1 MKNNATNREVL
12 KITSK
17 EILLLDISDENA
29 VRQKSQEYIDELL
42 EMPMDSKTEKNLKS
56 FKEKMKGNCPAD
68 IQFSSVAPATGIEGE
83 TDHVDNDDQ
92 AQSDNDEDMDGSSD
106 LGGTNDDGEKS
117 SNNENIEG
125 DKQTEL
131 TDDGQSES
139 NDSTSEPSVQN
150 QSVGQTSNGK
160 KKRLLTKD
168 PITPGKEIYY
178 TSREV

>member
-17 EILLLDISDENA
+17 EILLLDISDEHS
-29 VRQKSQEYIDELL
+29 VRQKSQDYINELL

-68 IQFSSVAPATGIEGE
+68 IQFSSVAPAAGIEGE
-83 TDHVDNDDQ
+83 TEQVDNDDP
-92 AQSDNDEDMDGSSD
+92 AQSDNDEDMDDSSD

-125 DKQTEL
+125 DKQTESAE
-131 TDDGQSES
+131 DGQSES
-139 NDSTSEPSVQN
+139 NDSVSEPSVQN
-150 QSVGQTSNGK
+150 QSVEQTGNG

-168 PITPGKEIYY
+168 PTTPGKEPYY
-178 TSREV
+178 TSNEV